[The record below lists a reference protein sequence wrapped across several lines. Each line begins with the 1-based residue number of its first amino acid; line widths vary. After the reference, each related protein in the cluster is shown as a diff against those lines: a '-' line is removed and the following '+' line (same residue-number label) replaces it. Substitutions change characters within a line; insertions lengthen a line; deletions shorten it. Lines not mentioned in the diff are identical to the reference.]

1 MLVKGYI
8 VSVMQEESF
17 LENPLYSIVHI
28 VNNTVL
34 HIPELVKKV
43 DLVSNVL
50 ITKTEA
56 RRKCLELMVMFPAVL
71 IVVMVSQL
79 YPYFQ
84 THQGVHSK
92 YVQLSFVC
100 QAFFNLKIFL
110 KGTSLVVQWLRPC
123 SLNAGGP
130 SSIP

>member
-1 MLVKGYI
+1 MLVEGYI
-8 VSVMQEESF
+8 VSVMQDESF
-17 LENPLYSIVHI
+17 LENPLYSIVNI

-50 ITKTEA
+50 ITKEEG
-56 RRKCLELMVMFPAVL
+56 RRKCLELMVMFPTVL
-71 IVVMVSQL
+71 ITVMVSQL

-110 KGTSLVVQWLRPC
+110 KGASLMV
-123 SLNAGGP
+123 
-130 SSIP
+130 